1 MLMSIQQKEKSRAR
15 NAKKYSEKNLS
26 LKNVYTDKAERACLM
41 CGKKFISR
49 GPHNRRCQKCNQK
62 IDQAAENTFY
72 MPTVYAN
79 DGGSVGEFVPIVE

>member
-1 MLMSIQQKEKSRAR
+1 MRVQHKEKAKRKTL
-15 NAKKYSEKNLS
+15 KKYNEKNLS
-26 LKNVYTDKAERACLM
+26 LKNVYTDRAERSCLM

-72 MPTVYAN
+72 MPTIYNN
-79 DGGSVGEFVPIVE
+79 DGSPTGDFSSIV

>member
-1 MLMSIQQKEKSRAR
+1 MGVQQKEKTKRKTT
-15 NAKKYSEKNLS
+15 KKYNEKTLS
-26 LKNVYTDKAERACLM
+26 LKNVYTDKAERSCLM

-72 MPTVYAN
+72 IPTIYTN
-79 DGGSVGEFVPIVE
+79 DSTVGGDFVPVVE